1 MHLQPLGSL
10 PQGSPRFSLIVMPFS
25 PPLRLLLSLL
35 LLALQNL
42 LPMCRMM
49 NEIGFP
55 RSKALKL
62 QIATPFAS
70 LSPPFQL
77 LLLIFSSK
85 VFTHCLL
92 VPLQMMKPC
101 PHKDAKCFRKYL
113 IY

>member
-42 LPMCRMM
+42 LPMCRIM
-49 NEIGFP
+49 NEIRFP

>member
-1 MHLQPLGSL
+1 
-10 PQGSPRFSLIVMPFS
+10 
-25 PPLRLLLSLL
+25 
-35 LLALQNL
+35 
-42 LPMCRMM
+42 MCRMM